1 MVLAVGH
8 QRHGHTHPEPRRA
21 PPFGEPFEG
30 EQEQRRGHHQ
40 RTVGHGDKTV
50 QLQHERRGR
59 EHDEKPR
66 IAAVGT
72 GGPDDAPEDKEVKRL
87 QQGKEKPHAELSAEE
102 MLPKPD
108 QQRRH
113 RRMVEIAPRDVF
125 GEHMVVGLVIGQLRE
140 TGLKEVANP
149 PYTQPERD
157 QGVGTE
163 RSVYLFDGCSH
174 TAAKVAKFIGFAPPG
189 PQREVHA
196 DSFCEKSPHEGGRG
210 IFFPRRP
217 TAAVL
222 FTICSL
228 IGAPNDCRLGN
239 NLYICSRSR
248 FPAGGCRLGIK
259 RELLCKSGTIPVAV
273 SSVALRTLSE
283 PLSVGREGVRKE
295 RVRRPA

>member
-66 IAAVGT
+66 IAAVGI

-87 QQGKEKPHAELSAEE
+87 QQGKEKPHAELPAEE

-125 GEHMVVGLVIGQLRE
+125 GEHMVVGLIVGQLRE

-149 PYTQPERD
+149 PYAQPERD

-163 RSVYLFDGCSH
+163 RSVYLLTD
-174 TAAKVAKFIGFAPPG
+174 ALIRR
-189 PQREVHA
+189 QR
-196 DSFCEKSPHEGGRG
+196 
-210 IFFPRRP
+210 
-217 TAAVL
+217 
-222 FTICSL
+222 
-228 IGAPNDCRLGN
+228 
-239 NLYICSRSR
+239 
-248 FPAGGCRLGIK
+248 
-259 RELLCKSGTIPVAV
+259 
-273 SSVALRTLSE
+273 
-283 PLSVGREGVRKE
+283 
-295 RVRRPA
+295 